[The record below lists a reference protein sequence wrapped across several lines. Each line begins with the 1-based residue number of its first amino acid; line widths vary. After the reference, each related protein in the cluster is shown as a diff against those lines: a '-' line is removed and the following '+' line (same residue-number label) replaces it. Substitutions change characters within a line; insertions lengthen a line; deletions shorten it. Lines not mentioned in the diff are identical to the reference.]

1 MDINFTL
8 IGFYIVLLTI
18 IYSTITYFNTKNKLA
33 RLKLLLE
40 TKVTDEDMSLLDKLI
55 QETFEEYIIL
65 NEAYKNIDFIN
76 SDEEKRLCSEL
87 SKVVAA
93 RISEAMFEKMSLV
106 YNKDQIPTVIGNK
119 IYLTIMN
126 YSINTN
132 KPK

>member
-1 MDINFTL
+1 MDINFTI

-33 RLKLLLE
+33 RLK
-40 TKVTDEDMSLLDKLI
+40 LLDKLI

-87 SKVVAA
+87 SKIVSA

-106 YNKDQIPTVIGNK
+106 YNKEQIPAIIGNK

-126 YSINTN
+126 YSMNTN
-132 KPK
+132 KLK